1 MSRAFSGLAHHSP
14 TSDCVEHFSLR
25 AQNPNFLGIHQYH
38 HSLNILFLCFTIV
51 SHQFLQSGTT
61 VTIFIYIYIYI
72 YTYVFRVLELGI
84 NLFQLPHFRNETSE
98 N

>member
-1 MSRAFSGLAHHSP
+1 MSRAFSGLAHPSP
-14 TSDCVEHFSLR
+14 ASDCVEHFSLR

-38 HSLNILFLCFTIV
+38 HSLNILFLCFTVV

-61 VTIFIYIYIYI
+61 VTIFIYIYI
-72 YTYVFRVLELGI
+72 FRVLELGI